1 MNSAGIGDFTIDEI
15 GSATATIKVTQP
27 QRETGVAPSSMI
39 GKRLIQFIVEV
50 DFSDSA
56 NLSTLILQPYRCLVL
71 LCCLACVYMFLCRC
85 CFFFRYRVCLLP
97 EYKGVRILAHLLS
110 APAWCRLP
118 SCSVFCGRCCLSCC
132 PSPCFIGAVLPIIGT
147 DQLILSVCH
156 MRSHLRTLND
166 LKSEI
171 EHIFSKALRSGVDL
185 ILFPYLPSTVTASD
199 KSDATSI
206 SAHSSEWASNPMK
219 EENIDLK
226 N

>member
-1 MNSAGIGDFTIDEI
+1 MPSPPLLPCVYICF
-15 GSATATIKVTQP
+15 SS
-27 QRETGVAPSSMI
+27 VAAVS
-39 GKRLIQFIVEV
+39 
-50 DFSDSA
+50 FSDTA
-56 NLSTLILQPYRCLVL
+56 YALCLNTKVSEYWRT
-71 LCCLACVYMFLCRC
+71 CCRT
-85 CFFFRYRVCLLP
+85 CL
-97 EYKGVRILAHLLS
+97 
-110 APAWCRLP
+110 WCRLP

-171 EHIFSKALRSGVDL
+171 EHIFSKASRSGVDL

-206 SAHSSEWASNPMK
+206 SAHSSEWASNPMMRK
-219 EENIDLK
+219 KKHRFEELNRVISTYAREFGILVVFGSSVDESSS
-226 N
+226 NAQSPFVVMENGNF